1 MLHLHIY
8 KIPWCN
14 STVETRGHIANW
26 MSDYMSPAV
35 CGGLTAIPT
44 SILMVYQYVGGRGT
58 KKILQPACEVHQSW
72 GPTQPVK
79 NLSRRTSS
87 VRVDG
92 VEIQE
97 TGRADDQS
105 KTWNISPCSC
115 GLKVMTPRL
124 LPQSNRLVWNENV
137 CPRLTDELWNP
148 RHMGFYTSFSGFD
161 LTGKDLSA
169 FWGNGSRVFHGG
181 ECVRWC

>member
-8 KIPWCN
+8 TSPWCN
-14 STVETRGHIANW
+14 STLETRGHVANW
-26 MSDYMSPAV
+26 MSDYTSPDV

-44 SILMVYQYVGGRGT
+44 SILVVYKTYKENIT
-58 KKILQPACEVHQSW
+58 ACMWSASVMK
-72 GPTQPVK
+72 PNTVK

-87 VRVDG
+87 VLVDG

-105 KTWNISPCSC
+105 KTWNISPFSC
-115 GLKVMTPRL
+115 GLKVMTPGSSHSPIRL
-124 LPQSNRLVWNENV
+124 AWNERV

-148 RHMGFYTSFSGFD
+148 RHMGFYTSFRSFD
-161 LTGKDLSA
+161 LTEKKTRQHSEEMVQISSTVA
-169 FWGNGSRVFHGG
+169 NVHRWASR
-181 ECVRWC
+181 